1 MSPLALFA
9 ALFTIGVWA
18 SLALLT
24 DRVSHLPPLLSAGLA
39 LFIGGLTGAWQRR
52 AWKAPP
58 ITYVVGVGGLF
69 GYHALLFAAFVMAP
83 AVEANLL
90 QYLWPLLIVLLTPIF
105 LPGKN
110 LKVNHV
116 IGALLGCAG
125 TASILSSSGLALS
138 SQHLTGYLC
147 AIAAAFVWASYTLSC
162 RRLPPFPTAAIAV
175 SCLFAGILA
184 VLLHILVKGTATLFA
199 LSGNDLLLITLLG
212 LGPMGV
218 SFLTWDVA
226 IKHGDPRAVGS
237 LAYLTPLISTVL
249 LIVANG
255 HALTSQTIIAA
266 IAIMCGALLG
276 SLQRR

>member
-1 MSPLALFA
+1 M
-9 ALFTIGVWA
+9 
-18 SLALLT
+18 
-24 DRVSHLPPLLSAGLA
+24 
-39 LFIGGLTGAWQRR
+39 
-52 AWKAPP
+52 
-58 ITYVVGVGGLF
+58 
-69 GYHALLFAAFVMAP
+69 
-83 AVEANLL
+83 VES
-90 QYLWPLLIVLLTPIF
+90 
-105 LPGKN
+105 
-110 LKVNHV
+110 
-116 IGALLGCAG
+116 
-125 TASILSSSGLALS
+125 SIPFRPES
-138 SQHLTGYLC
+138 
-147 AIAAAFVWASYTLSC
+147 VTL
-162 RRLPPFPTAAIAV
+162 R
-175 SCLFAGILA
+175 A
-184 VLLHILVKGTATLFA
+184 VLA